1 MTGTSGKCI
10 EICDVNYRFRQQL
23 EEVNVTKRRFVIGAL

>member
-10 EICDVNYRFRQQL
+10 EICDVNYIFRQRL

>member
-10 EICDVNYRFRQQL
+10 EIFDVNYSFRQRL
-23 EEVNVTKRRFVIGAL
+23 EEVNVIKRRFVLGAL

>member
-10 EICDVNYRFRQQL
+10 EICDVNYSFRQQL

>member
-10 EICDVNYRFRQQL
+10 EIFDVNCSFRQRL
-23 EEVNVTKRRFVIGAL
+23 EEVNVIKRRFVIGAL